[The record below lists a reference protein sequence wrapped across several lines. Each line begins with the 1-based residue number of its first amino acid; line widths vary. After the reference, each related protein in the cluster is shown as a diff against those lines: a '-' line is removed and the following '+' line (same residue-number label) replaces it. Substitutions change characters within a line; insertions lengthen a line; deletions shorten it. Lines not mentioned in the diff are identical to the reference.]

1 MPNQKIVEYI
11 KGQLAIGMDINK
23 IRSDLMMNGS
33 LPSEIDLAFNS
44 LNNPVVAESIATP
57 VPPSIPTPPAYTPT
71 STPIPTPTSIPTYSP
86 VNTAPFITEQSTKSS
101 LGKIITITVIV
112 LILLGG
118 ASAGAYFGFNYYK
131 SKQIT
136 LGKAVINTIEAIST
150 NKIKSGEFTV
160 VTEVNAKNVGENY
173 ADLATDDTSKQIASQ
188 IEDIAFNLTYTG
200 IVNQTVD
207 KEYETSGELGAS
219 IKNPN
224 GGSIGMFGPQE
235 LDLKYKTFSDDVYV
249 SVAKIPAI
257 TSMFIPPAIDT
268 NKYLNQWFS
277 LPSEMT
283 KETSKS
289 FMDGFTAN
297 GTRNNNLATTTI
309 SIEGKKEI
317 INLFDNSGAFTVI
330 DTKNEKTDKGTDVTA
345 LYLKIDLDKLGDEVI
360 RLIKKDKVNTF
371 TKSQE
376 MELRTNLE
384 KMKEAPVTNVMVKVL
399 IGKDNYLQGIV
410 STGDLM
416 DESNKIV
423 GSYKT
428 SFVAEN
434 INKSFTIDRPT
445 NTRNIMEVMTEINTL
460 MMSPKKASSND

>member
-1 MPNQKIVEYI
+1 MSDQKIVEYI

-23 IRSDLMMNGS
+23 IRSDLMMNGT

-57 VPPSIPTPPAYTPT
+57 VPPSIPTPPAHT
-71 STPIPTPTSIPTYSP
+71 PTPTPTPTPIPTYSP
-86 VNTAPFITEQSTKSS
+86 INPATLIPEQPTKSS
-101 LGKIITITVIV
+101 LGKIIIITVIV

-160 VTEVNAKNVGENY
+160 VAEVNAKNVGENY

-188 IEDIAFNLTYTG
+188 IEDIAVNLTYIG
-200 IVNQTVD
+200 IVNQTAD
-207 KEYETSGELGAS
+207 KEYETSGELSVS

-235 LDLKYKTFSDDVYV
+235 LALKYKTFSDDVYV

-257 TSMFIPPAIDT
+257 TSMFIPPTIDT
-268 NKYLNQWFS
+268 SKYLNQWFS

-297 GTRNNNLATTTI
+297 GTRNNLATTTI
-309 SIEGKKEI
+309 SIEAKKDI
-317 INLFDNSGAFTVI
+317 INLFDNRGAFTVI
-330 DTKNEKTDKGTDVTA
+330 DTKSEKTDKGTAVTA

-360 RLIKKDKVNTF
+360 RLIKKNSTNTF

-376 MELRTNLE
+376 LELRTNLE
-384 KMKEAPVTNVMVKVL
+384 KMKEAPVTNVVVKVL

-416 DESNKIV
+416 DETNKMV

-445 NTRNIMEVMTEINTL
+445 NTRNIMEIMTEISVL
-460 MMSPKKASSND
+460 MMGSEKSK